1 MARLDDIP
9 KKQAFKVPDG
19 YFEALPMRIQARIEG
34 QQPSEQPAF
43 SFGKL
48 ALRYA
53 FPVLAVG
60 VASVLLWNTQPS
72 RSGDSLSAL
81 NNVSSQELVAFLED
95 EGITTEDLLEQA
107 TLSDVNLDNLQKPL
121 DNLSAEDLD
130 AITNEF
136 DINI

>member
-1 MARLDDIP
+1 MARLEDIP
-9 KKQAFKVPDG
+9 KKQSLKVPDG

-34 QQPSEQPAF
+34 QKSAERPAF

-53 FPVLAVG
+53 LPVLAVG
-60 VASVLLWNTQPS
+60 VA
-72 RSGDSLSAL
+72 
-81 NNVSSQELVAFLED
+81 ELVAFLED

-107 TLSDVNLDNLQKPL
+107 TLSDVNLDNMQKPL
-121 DNLSAEDLD
+121 DNISAEDLD
-130 AITNEF
+130 AIANEF